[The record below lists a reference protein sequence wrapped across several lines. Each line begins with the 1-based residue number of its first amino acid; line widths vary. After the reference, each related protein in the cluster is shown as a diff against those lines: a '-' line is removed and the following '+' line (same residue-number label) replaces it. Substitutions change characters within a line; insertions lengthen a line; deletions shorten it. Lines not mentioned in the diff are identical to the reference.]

1 MTSFEVAP
9 FEKRAGLAKQPYR
22 SGLFWKEGGACRE
35 AYDNGAFLLTF
46 AYETVHLY
54 SFIFDDEWDCFVLT
68 FPCGMTC
75 SLVTW
80 LADLWH
86 DSFILCPVMY
96 FTWELPVSQ
105 WIITSFLHSH
115 VTWLAH
121 LWHDS
126 FILCPVMYFTWE
138 LPVSQWIITS
148 FIHSHVTWLAHLW
161 HDSFILRPV
170 IYFTWELP
178 VSQWINPLAALQ
190 FWEKLLGKW
199 CYLTQFALYNG
210 ASNNRLKVSRMADE
224 CYDTVLNGESVAW
237 VITRIWGGYD

>member
-9 FEKRAGLAKQPYR
+9 FEKRAGLAKEPYR
-22 SGLFWKEGGACRE
+22 SGFFWKEGGACRE
-35 AYDNGAFLLTF
+35 AYINGAFSLTF
-46 AYETVHLY
+46 AYETVHL
-54 SFIFDDEWDCFVLT
+54 
-68 FPCGMTC
+68 
-75 SLVTW
+75 SL
-80 LADLWH
+80 AHLWH
-86 DSFILCPVMY
+86 DSFMLCPVMY

>member
-80 LADLWH
+80 LAD
-86 DSFILCPVMY
+86 
-96 FTWELPVSQ
+96 
-105 WIITSFLHSH
+105 
-115 VTWLAH
+115 